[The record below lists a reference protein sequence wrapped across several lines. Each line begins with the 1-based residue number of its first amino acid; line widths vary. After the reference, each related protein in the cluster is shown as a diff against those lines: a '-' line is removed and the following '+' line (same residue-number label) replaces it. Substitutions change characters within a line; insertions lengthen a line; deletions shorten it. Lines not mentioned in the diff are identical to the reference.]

1 MSINRNYDILKV
13 VSIIYRKVVVLM
25 FLPAEFFWRLFEQTG
40 SIAAY
45 IIYRKLIMQ

>member
-1 MSINRNYDILKV
+1 MSINLRYDILNIA
-13 VSIIYRKVVVLM
+13 SIIYRKVVVLM

-45 IIYRKLIMQ
+45 IMYRKLITQ

>member
-1 MSINRNYDILKV
+1 MSINRDYGILKLA
-13 VSIIYRKVVVLM
+13 SIIYRKVVVLM

-45 IIYRKLIMQ
+45 IAYRKLIMQ